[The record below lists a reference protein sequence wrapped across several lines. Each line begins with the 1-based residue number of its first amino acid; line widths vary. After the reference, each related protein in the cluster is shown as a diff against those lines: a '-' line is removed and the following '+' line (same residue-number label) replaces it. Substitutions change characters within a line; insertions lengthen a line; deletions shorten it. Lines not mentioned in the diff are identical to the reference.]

1 MMAPR
6 GGGQLGVALGWV
18 GVGGGWRGRSQ
29 DWARHA
35 ENRMVWSPGQPG
47 SWASSD
53 PLWRPPDFASLS
65 RQGEERKVVGVM
77 PQRQGS

>member
-6 GGGQLGVALGWV
+6 DGRQLCVALGWV
-18 GVGGGWRGRSQ
+18 GVGVRWRGHSQ

-35 ENRMVWSPGQPG
+35 ENRMVWSAGQPG